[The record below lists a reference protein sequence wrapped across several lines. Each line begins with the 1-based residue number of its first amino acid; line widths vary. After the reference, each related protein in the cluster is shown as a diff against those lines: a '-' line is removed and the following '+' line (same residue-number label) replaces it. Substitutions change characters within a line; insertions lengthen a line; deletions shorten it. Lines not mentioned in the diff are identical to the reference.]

1 MTRNKEAT
9 RLPVEHI
16 ARSILILR
24 GYRVLLDS
32 QLAALY
38 ETPTKRLNEQV
49 RRNIRRFPDDFMF
62 RLTPAEVQTLNRS
75 QIATGSQK
83 HRDPRYPPYAF
94 TEHGA
99 IMAAT
104 VLNSPRAIKTSV
116 YVVRAFV
123 QLRDLLASNRQ
134 LAEKFAELERK
145 VSSHDQAI
153 VGILKAIR
161 ELMNPPEPKSGR
173 SDSSSWRKRSSRECD
188 HSSPLQQLIHA
199 IPVRAAEFDLL
210 TVIQRQE
217 VLAVRVRTQ
226 AAHTLDV
233 HDR

>member
-161 ELMNPPEPKSGR
+161 ELMNPPEPK
-173 SDSSSWRKRSSRECD
+173 KRPIGFVE
-188 HSSPLQQLIHA
+188 L
-199 IPVRAAEFDLL
+199 E
-210 TVIQRQE
+210 E
-217 VLAVRVRTQ
+217 KK
-226 AAHTLDV
+226 
-233 HDR
+233 